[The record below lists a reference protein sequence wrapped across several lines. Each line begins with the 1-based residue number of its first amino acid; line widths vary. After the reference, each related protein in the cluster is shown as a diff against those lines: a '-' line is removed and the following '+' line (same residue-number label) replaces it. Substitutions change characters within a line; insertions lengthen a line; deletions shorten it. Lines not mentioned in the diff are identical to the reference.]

1 MALDNFNKD
10 PNRPAEYVDSAYE
23 ALKFNPQATQ
33 QVLQQGQNAGLA
45 GLGAMAA
52 NRYQQRTQLEQK
64 GQQAQQ
70 MAQQPPPPT
79 VLDQQLQA
87 MMQQGGIMGQLPN
100 NIQMAQ
106 ASPQAPQ
113 GGAGLGDLPVDP
125 NTLPQEMAGGGL
137 VALAQGGYLDG
148 YADGGQVR
156 GFATGTSEML
166 RAMDIPDA
174 ADYFQLGEDL
184 TDADRKLLQELM
196 EEDDGRYR
204 DRMIRKGMAGE
215 GVPESTLQRRA
226 GMYSPEVPETPAS
239 YKDIYG
245 KAPAET
251 YGSRPTYADKYGVPG
266 QAASEYS
273 PYRAN
278 VPEAPVA
285 KPSMIEGMS
294 QSAHA
299 PTHPMAEAMA
309 KSGKAPFKG
318 AMNQAAKR
326 TLKGTLGHLGGAA
339 GTLANLGLTASMLD
353 DVWEDPANAESRAK
367 WEERLAK
374 LTGGAGEKPPHKNAP
389 EGEAAK
395 AAPEFEKAK
404 QAGNHLAILNEPV
417 VQEPMLGEGAT
428 RLVQQEA
435 MRSPERPPAT
445 PEMAER
451 NIEQGRSMLPAN
463 EGGIP
468 AARPQLT
475 SGESYGVPSSMGA
488 GNIKEQLAMIKA
500 LRGGAPSRPAGEAD
514 RYAQMLED
522 ANTQKWLQ
530 TLTGA
535 VTGVLAGGGK
545 NWGQAIGLGA
555 QYGMNAYNRG
565 AEEEGKLE
573 LGMVE
578 RAAQEQ
584 EAERKFSEAS
594 ADKLLGIMQD
604 TAKLG
609 STADT
614 ARMKAIQDAR
624 IEAEKAYIRQSEG
637 ALNRAAHKENA
648 LIGAGGRGQS
658 DYYNRLADA
667 HAEVERRIEALR
679 KEATYVDDAG
689 KAKIRDDVYAEY
701 GLTGNT
707 SNSLG
712 GGQGLGGGRP
722 LGRITSAGGFQ

>member
-156 GFATGTSEML
+156 GFESGDLLDVEEPGWTLSGLGQGVSDWLTE
-166 RAMDIPDA
+166 REQR
-174 ADYFQLGEDL
+174 QL
-184 TDADRKLLQELM
+184 A
-196 EEDDGRYR
+196 
-204 DRMIRKGMAGE
+204 
-215 GVPESTLQRRA
+215 
-226 GMYSPEVPETPAS
+226 
-239 YKDIYG
+239 
-245 KAPAET
+245 
-251 YGSRPTYADKYGVPG
+251 
-266 QAASEYS
+266 
-273 PYRAN
+273 
-278 VPEAPVA
+278 
-285 KPSMIEGMS
+285 
-294 QSAHA
+294 
-299 PTHPMAEAMA
+299 
-309 KSGKAPFKG
+309 
-318 AMNQAAKR
+318 
-326 TLKGTLGHLGGAA
+326 
-339 GTLANLGLTASMLD
+339 
-353 DVWEDPANAESRAK
+353 
-367 WEERLAK
+367 EERAYHEAEGRPQRSSKTEEEPGFLSQ
-374 LTGGAGEKPPHKNAP
+374 AGDALSRLYDAVKPPHKNAP

-395 AAPEFEKAK
+395 VTPEFEKAK
-404 QAGNHLAILNEPV
+404 QEGNHLAILNEPV

-488 GNIKEQLAMIKA
+488 GNIEEQLAMIKA

-535 VTGVLAGGGK
+535 ATGVLAGGGK

-573 LGMVE
+573 LGMLE

-624 IEAEKAYIRQSEG
+624 IEAEKARIRQSEG
-637 ALNRAAHKENA
+637 ALKRASSKENA
-648 LIGAGGRGQS
+648 MIMAGGKEQS
-658 DYYNRLADA
+658 DYYRRMSDADA
-667 HAEVERRIEALR
+667 QIERELKLSADYSPQNV
-679 KEATYVDDAG
+679 AAVQ
-689 KAKIRDDVYAEY
+689 AKVYAQY
-701 GLTGNT
+701 GLAGNT